1 MNRFKK
7 FSIPYIIWLAIFVVL
22 PLFLLLLVA
31 FSTMNFKVNF
41 VDYTF
46 SLAHFEAAFSTENL
60 NAFINSFKYSLI
72 TTIGCVLIGYPV
84 SLIISMSKL
93 KNKYLMILF
102 IIFPMWICMV
112 LRLKILNY
120 MFSGLFESVTG
131 LPLNIS
137 GTEFAVILVMIIMYI
152 PIMILP
158 IFTQLEK
165 IDRSLFE
172 AAQDLGASP
181 AKTFIK
187 VTLPLSMKGVM
198 SGIIMVFLPS
208 ATGFAIPQIIGNG
221 DINLIGNYIERYFV
235 SGGALQYNTG
245 ALVSVVIIVIV
256 LGSLF
261 LITKIDEEG
270 DTLI

>member
-137 GTEFAVILVMIIMYI
+137 GTEFAVILVMTIRKNR
-152 PIMILP
+152 P
-158 IFTQLEK
+158 K
-165 IDRSLFE
+165 
-172 AAQDLGASP
+172 
-181 AKTFIK
+181 FI
-187 VTLPLSMKGVM
+187 
-198 SGIIMVFLPS
+198 
-208 ATGFAIPQIIGNG
+208 
-221 DINLIGNYIERYFV
+221 
-235 SGGALQYNTG
+235 
-245 ALVSVVIIVIV
+245 
-256 LGSLF
+256 
-261 LITKIDEEG
+261 
-270 DTLI
+270 